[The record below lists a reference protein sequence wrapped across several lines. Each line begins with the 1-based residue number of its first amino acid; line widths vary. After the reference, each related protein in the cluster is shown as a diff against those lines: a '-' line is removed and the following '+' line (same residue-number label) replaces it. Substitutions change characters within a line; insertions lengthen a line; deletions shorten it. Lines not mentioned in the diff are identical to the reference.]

1 MSIEARAGALD
12 LLGYGTP
19 HHDVYANRSRWAG
32 LGEGKTAVITGA
44 NSGLGFFTSLA
55 LAESGAHVVLACR
68 NEVKAEV
75 AMKEI
80 RERVPHAKLEHLHF
94 EASSLESATALGSIL
109 RHRKLD
115 ILIANA
121 GIIRT
126 PATRVNGS
134 LGYEAAMSTNFL
146 GHARLVGELAEIFS
160 ERPLRFISLGS
171 VATRLMK
178 TDPNNL
184 ALNHSY
190 HAYRAYAQSKAAVQ
204 AFTLAMDHRL
214 KQLSWPS
221 RAIAVHPGYSISGLS
236 IKVPGI
242 NEPPYSKRV
251 RDQMQA
257 SFAQGK
263 HEGSVSIVEAALNPG
278 ISESPRGTYLGPR
291 FLSKGE
297 SSLARPAKA
306 TRRKRLMDPV
316 WKIFVEAN
324 HGIDPFQI

>member
-1 MSIEARAGALD
+1 MSIEARAGTLD
-12 LLGYGTP
+12 RLGYGTP
-19 HHDVYANRSRWAG
+19 HHDVYANRARWAG
-32 LGEGKTAVITGA
+32 LGAGKAAVVTGA

-68 NEVKAEV
+68 NEAKAEV

-80 RERVPHAKLEHLHF
+80 QRRVPHAKLEYLPF

-109 RHRKLD
+109 RHRELD

-121 GIIRT
+121 GMIRT
-126 PATRVNGS
+126 PATRVAGS
-134 LGYEAAMSTNFL
+134 LGYESTMSTNFL
-146 GHARLVGELAEIFS
+146 GHARLVGELAENFRS
-160 ERPLRFISLGS
+160 RPMRLIGLGS
-171 VATRLMK
+171 VSTLLLK

-184 ALNHSY
+184 ALDHGY

-221 RAIAVHPGYSISGLS
+221 RAVAVHPGYSISGLTLP
-236 IKVPGI
+236 VPGI
-242 NEPPYSKRV
+242 NEPPYFKRV

-263 HEGSVSIVEAALNPG
+263 HEGSVSLVEAALNPG
-278 ISESPRGTYLGPR
+278 IPASPRGIYLGPR

-297 SSLARPAKA
+297 SALARPAKV
-306 TRRKRLMDPV
+306 TRQKRLMDPV
-316 WKIFVEAN
+316 WKIFIEAN
-324 HGIDPFQI
+324 EGMDPFKI